1 MEDFKQFIQNKQT
14 PTKTFTI
21 EELYEL
27 IHPTNI
33 ESEIRDSEISIQ
45 PTTEERIAALEA
57 AIAELALKEDW

>member
-57 AIAELALKEDW
+57 AIAELALKED

>member
-1 MEDFKQFIQNKQT
+1 MEKFTQFINNKQT

-33 ESEIRDSEISIQ
+33 EPEIRDSEISIQ
-45 PTTEERIAALEA
+45 PTTEERVAALEA
-57 AIAELALKEDW
+57 AIAELALKED